1 MNLSAPFIRRPI
13 ATVLLTIG
21 IALSGIAAF
30 FVLPVSPLPE
40 VDFPTIAI
48 SASLAGASP
57 ATMASSVATPLER
70 RLGTIADVSEM
81 TSSSSTGSARI
92 TLQFNLGR
100 DINGAARDVQAA
112 IAAAR
117 VDLPATLRSNPT
129 YRKINAADAPIMI
142 IALTSKTRSAFQ
154 IFDAVSNVV
163 QQKLSQVPGV
173 GEVQIGGG
181 SLPSVRVDVNPLALA
196 RLGLSLED
204 VRAAIASTNPNRPK
218 GTVHAGG
225 QSFQIYTSA
234 SRRAASDYRPLII
247 AVRGGTAVR
256 LSDVADVT
264 DGPEDART
272 VGLFNGRPAVVAVIS
287 RQPGANIIAAVD
299 AVKAQLPGLKA
310 GLPGDIDMAIASD
323 RTTTI
328 RASLRD
334 VEVTLAIAT
343 ILVVIVVSIFLRSWR
358 ATVVPAVAVVV
369 SLLGTLGVMYLAG
382 FSLNNLSL
390 MALTVATGFVVDDAI
405 VVLENIVRHIE
416 GGMSRRE
423 AALLGAREV
432 GFTVVSISISL
443 VAVFI
448 PLLFMGGIVGRLFR
462 EFAVTL
468 SASVLI
474 SLVISL
480 TTTPMI
486 AALLLKDKDDE
497 RPGRLARWTEAGF
510 DRVNRG
516 YATAL
521 EWALDNAA
529 LVLLILVAT
538 VGINVYLWA
547 AIPKGFFPEQD
558 TGSLNGGVRLD
569 QRASFTASS
578 TKLRQLTTIV
588 AHDPAIATV
597 VGFTGGG
604 GNRGGG
610 GGFAFATLIPK
621 AQRPGVGSTAV
632 ISRLRPKLARVTGAS
647 LFLSPVQDVRVG
659 GRQGNATYQ
668 YTLNGDDPVTLP
680 QYADRMAAILKRSPV
695 LTDVDA
701 DTQQNGV
708 ETFVTV
714 DRDRAARLGVTAK
727 DVDNIL
733 YDAFGQR
740 GVSTIYSDLNQ
751 YKVVMEAAAPYRQNP
766 AALANI
772 YVAANAPV
780 AATRGGGAGATTP
793 SISGGGGVIGT
804 NSGTAQNAVAP
815 AAGSNGDTQASG
827 SPLSATPST
836 MVPLNAFASYDT
848 RATAASINHQAGS
861 PAATISFNL
870 APGRSLSDAQPV
882 IADALAQ
889 INAPA
894 TVHGGFAGTAKAFQD
909 SLKSTPLLILAAIVT
924 IYLVLGILYESL
936 IHPITVLS
944 TLPSAGVGAVI
955 ALLASGTEFSIIALI
970 GVVLLIGIVKKNA
983 ILIIDFALEAERND
997 GLTPRQ
1003 AITRASLLRFRP
1015 IVMTTLAA
1023 VFGAVPLAI
1032 GWGEGA
1038 ELRHPLGIAIIGG
1051 LLVSQVLTLLTTPVV
1066 YLVLDRFR
1074 RKGAVRSAA
1083 QLRPAYA

>member
-1 MNLSAPFIRRPI
+1 MSLSSPFIRRPI
-13 ATVLLTIG
+13 ATILLTIG
-21 IALSGIAAF
+21 VALSGIAAF

-48 SASLAGASP
+48 NASLAGASP

-81 TSSSSTGSARI
+81 TSQSSTGSARI

-142 IALTSKTRSAFQ
+142 LALTSKTRSAFQ
-154 IFDAVSNVV
+154 IFDAASNVV
-163 QQKLSQVPGV
+163 QQNLSQLPGV

-181 SLPSVRVDVNPLALA
+181 ALPAVRVDVNPLALS
-196 RLGLSLED
+196 RLGISLED
-204 VRAAIASTNPNRPK
+204 VRAALAATNPNRPK

-225 QSFQIYTSA
+225 ESFQITTSA
-234 SRRAASDYRPLII
+234 TRRSAADYRPLII
-247 AVRGGTAVR
+247 AYRNGAAVR
-256 LSDVADVT
+256 LSDIAEVT

-287 RQPGANIIAAVD
+287 RQPGANIIAAVE
-299 AVKAQLPGLKA
+299 AVKAQLPALRA
-310 GLPGDIDMAIASD
+310 GLPADIELTVASD

-334 VEVTLAIAT
+334 VEITLAIAT

-405 VVLENIVRHIE
+405 VVLENIVRHVE
-416 GGMSRRE
+416 DGMTPMD
-423 AALLGAREV
+423 AALRGAREV

-486 AALLLKDKDDE
+486 AALLLKGKDE
-497 RPGRLARWTEAGF
+497 GRPNRFSRAIEGGF
-510 DRVNRG
+510 DRTIRG
-516 YATAL
+516 YGVAL
-521 EWALDNAA
+521 DWALDNVA

-538 VGINVYLWA
+538 IGINVYLWA
-547 AIPKGFFPEQD
+547 AIPKGFFPDQD
-558 TGSLNGGVRLD
+558 TGSLAGGLRLD
-569 QRASFTASS
+569 QRASFQASS
-578 TKLRQLTTIV
+578 AKLAQLTRIV
-588 AHDPAIATV
+588 KSDPDIATI

-621 AQRPGVGSTAV
+621 SQRPGVGSMTV
-632 ISRLRPKLARVTGAS
+632 IGRLRPKLARVTGAQ

-659 GRQGNATYQ
+659 GRQGNANYQ
-668 YTLNGDDPVTLP
+668 YTLSGDDPVTLP
-680 QYADRMAAILKRSPV
+680 QYADRMVAILKRSPV

-714 DRDRAARLGVTAK
+714 DRDSAARLGVTSR

-740 GVSTIYSDLNQ
+740 GVATIYSDLNQ
-751 YKVVMEAAAPYRQNP
+751 YKVIMEAAAPFRQNP
-766 AALANI
+766 QALATI
-772 YVAANAPV
+772 YVAANAP
-780 AATRGGGAGATTP
+780 AAALKGGGAGATTT
-793 SISGGGGVIGT
+793 GGGVIGAAAT
-804 NSGTAQNAVAP
+804 TPQNATAP
-815 AAGSNGDTQASG
+815 AASTNGDVQASG
-827 SPLSATPST
+827 SPLSATPAT
-836 MVPLNAFASYDT
+836 MVPLAAFARYDT

-861 PAATISFNL
+861 PAATISFNV
-870 APGRSLSDAQPV
+870 APGKSLSDAVPV
-882 IADALAQ
+882 LADALAQ
-889 INAPA
+889 VNAPA

-909 SLKSTPLLILAAIVT
+909 SLKSTPWLILAAIVT
-924 IYLVLGILYESL
+924 IYIVLGILYESL

-955 ALLASGTEFSIIALI
+955 GLLATGTEFSIIALI

-983 ILIIDFALEAERND
+983 ILIIDFALAAEREE
-997 GLTPRQ
+997 GLSPRE

-1066 YLVLDRFR
+1066 YLALDRFR
-1074 RKGAVRSAA
+1074 RKGAVRRAS
-1083 QLRPAYA
+1083 QFNPEYA

>member
-1 MNLSAPFIRRPI
+1 MSLSSPFIRRPI
-13 ATVLLTIG
+13 ATILLTIG
-21 IALSGIAAF
+21 VALSGIAAF
-30 FVLPVSPLPE
+30 FVLPVSPLPQ
-40 VDFPTIAI
+40 VDFPTIAVN
-48 SASLAGASP
+48 ASLAGASP
-57 ATMASSVATPLER
+57 TTMASSVATPLER

-129 YRKINAADAPIMI
+129 YSKINAADAPIMI
-142 IALTSKTRSAFQ
+142 LALTSKTRSAFQ
-154 IFDAVSNVV
+154 IFDAASNVV
-163 QQKLSQVPGV
+163 QQKLSQLPGV

-181 SLPSVRVDVNPLALA
+181 ALPAVRVDVNPLALA
-196 RLGLSLED
+196 NLGLSLED
-204 VRAAIASTNPNRPK
+204 VRAALAATNPNRPK
-218 GTVHAGG
+218 GTVRAGG
-225 QSFQIYTSA
+225 ESFQIYTSGA
-234 SRRAASDYRPLII
+234 RRAASDYAPLIV
-247 AVRGGTAVR
+247 AYRNGAAVR
-256 LSDVADVT
+256 LADVAAVT

-272 VGLFNGRPAVVAVIS
+272 LGLFNGRPAVVAIIS
-287 RQPGANIIAAVD
+287 RQPGANIIAAVE

-310 GLPGDIDMAIASD
+310 GLPADIDLAVASD

-334 VEVTLAIAT
+334 VEITLVIAT

-405 VVLENIVRHIE
+405 VVLENIVRHVE
-416 GGMSRRE
+416 GGMTRME
-423 AALLGAREV
+423 AALLGAKEV
-432 GFTVVSISISL
+432 GFTVLSISISL

-486 AALLLKDKDDE
+486 AALLLKEKADA
-497 RPGRLARWTEAGF
+497 RPGRIARATEAAF
-510 DRVNRG
+510 DRTIRG
-516 YATAL
+516 YGHAL
-521 EWALDNAA
+521 EWALDNAG

-569 QRASFTASS
+569 QRSSFTASAGKLTRL
-578 TKLRQLTTIV
+578 TKIV
-588 AHDPAIATV
+588 ARDPAVATV

-604 GNRGGG
+604 GSRGGG

-621 AQRPGVGSTAV
+621 AARPGVGSKDV
-632 ISRLRPKLARVTGAS
+632 IARLRPKLARVTGAA

-668 YTLNGDDPVTLP
+668 YTLSGDDAVALP
-680 QYADRMAAILKRSPV
+680 GYADRMTAILKRSPV
-695 LTDVDA
+695 LTDVDV

-714 DRDRAARLGVTAK
+714 DRDRAARLGVTAAS
-727 DVDNIL
+727 VDNIL

-740 GVSTIYSDLNQ
+740 GVATIYSPLNQ
-751 YKVVMEAAAPYRQNP
+751 YKVIMEASPQYRLNP

-772 YVAANAPV
+772 YVPANAPV
-780 AATRGGGAGATTP
+780 AAARGGGTSAVAAGSVIGTGATTP
-793 SISGGGGVIGT
+793 
-804 NSGTAQNAVAP
+804 QNAAAP
-815 AAGSNGDTQASG
+815 AAGSNGDVQAAG
-827 SPLSATPST
+827 SALSAVPLT
-836 MVPLNAFASYDT
+836 MVPLAAFATYDT
-848 RATAASINHQAGS
+848 RATAASINHQSGS
-861 PAATISFNL
+861 PSATISFNL
-870 APGRSLSDAQPV
+870 APGKSLSDAQPV
-882 IADALAQ
+882 IADALART
-889 INAPA
+889 NAPA
-894 TVHGGFAGTAKAFQD
+894 TVHGGFAGTAKAFTD
-909 SLKSTPLLILAAIVT
+909 SLKSTPLLILAAIVV
-924 IYLVLGILYESL
+924 IYIVLGILYESL
-936 IHPITVLS
+936 IHPLTVLS

-955 ALLASGTEFSIIALI
+955 GLLATGTEFSIIALI

-983 ILIIDFALEAERND
+983 ILIIDFALEAERHD

-1066 YLVLDRFR
+1066 YLALDRFR
-1074 RKGAVRSAA
+1074 RPGREVRAA
-1083 QLRPAYA
+1083 RLHPEFA

>member
-1 MNLSAPFIRRPI
+1 MSLSSPFIRRPI
-13 ATVLLTIG
+13 ATILLTIG
-21 IALSGIAAF
+21 LALSGIAAF
-30 FVLPVSPLPE
+30 FVLPVSPLPS

-48 SASLAGASP
+48 NASLAGASP
-57 ATMASSVATPLER
+57 TTMASSVATPLER
-70 RLGTIADVSEM
+70 RLGTIADVSEL

-92 TLQFNLGR
+92 TMQFNLGR

-129 YRKINAADAPIMI
+129 YQKINPADAPIMI
-142 IALTSKTRSAFQ
+142 IAMTSKTRSAFQ

-163 QQKLSQVPGV
+163 QQKLSQLPGV

-181 SLPSVRVDVNPLALA
+181 ALPAVRVDVNPVALA
-196 RLGLSLED
+196 NLGLSLED
-204 VRAAIASTNPNRPK
+204 VRAALAATNPNRPK
-218 GTVHAGG
+218 GTVRAGG
-225 QSFQIYTSA
+225 ESFQIYTSGA
-234 SRRAASDYRPLII
+234 QRAASDYRPLII
-247 AVRGGTAVR
+247 AYRNGAAVR
-256 LSDVADVT
+256 LSDIADVT

-272 VGLFNGRPAVVAVIS
+272 VGLFNGRPAVVAIIS

-299 AVKAQLPGLKA
+299 AVKAQLPGLQA
-310 GLPGDIDMAIASD
+310 GLPADITMSIASD

-334 VEVTLAIAT
+334 VELTLAIAT

-369 SLLGTLGVMYLAG
+369 SLLGTLGVMYMAG

-405 VVLENIVRHIE
+405 VVLENIVRHVE
-416 GGMSRRE
+416 DGMSRID
-423 AALLGAREV
+423 AALLGAKEV

-486 AALLLKDKDDE
+486 AALLLKDKGDD
-497 RPGRLARWTEAGF
+497 RPNRASRWIEGAF
-510 DRVNRG
+510 DRTIRG
-516 YATAL
+516 YGHAL
-521 EWALDNAA
+521 EWALDNGA
-529 LVLLILVAT
+529 LILLILVAT
-538 VGINVYLWA
+538 VAINVYLWA

-569 QRASFTASS
+569 QRASFTASAE
-578 TKLRQLTTIV
+578 KLRRLTTIV

-597 VGFTGGG
+597 VGFTGGSG
-604 GNRGGG
+604 SRGG

-621 AQRPGVGSTAV
+621 GDRPGVGSNTV
-632 ISRLRPKLARVTGAS
+632 IGRLRPKLARVTGAS
-647 LFLSPVQDVRVG
+647 LFLSPVQDVRIG

-668 YTLNGDDPVTLP
+668 YTLSGDDPVTLP
-680 QYADRMAAILKRSPV
+680 QYADKMTAILKRSPV

-714 DRDRAARLGVTAK
+714 DRDRAARLGVTASG
-727 DVDNIL
+727 VDNIL

-740 GVSTIYSDLNQ
+740 GVATIYSPLNQ
-751 YKVVMEAAAPYRQNP
+751 YKVVMEAAPQYRLNP
-766 AALANI
+766 QALSLI
-772 YVAANAPV
+772 YVAANAPIAAQRGSGSSAV
-780 AATRGGGAGATTP
+780 AA
-793 SISGGGGVIGT
+793 GGVIGANAAT
-804 NSGTAQNAVAP
+804 PQNAAAP
-815 AAGSNGDTQASG
+815 AAGSNSDTQAAG
-827 SPLSATPST
+827 SPLSAVPST
-836 MVPLNAFASYDT
+836 MVPLAAFARYDT
-848 RATAASINHQAGS
+848 RATAASINHQSGS

-870 APGRSLSDAQPV
+870 APGKSLSDAQPV

-909 SLKSTPLLILAAIVT
+909 SLKSTPLLILAAIVV
-924 IYLVLGILYESL
+924 IYIVLGILYESL
-936 IHPITVLS
+936 VHPITVLS

-983 ILIIDFALEAERND
+983 ILIIDFALAAERNE

-1066 YLVLDRFR
+1066 YLALDRFR
-1074 RKGAVRSAA
+1074 RSGREERAA
-1083 QLRPAYA
+1083 RLHPEFA

>member
-1 MNLSAPFIRRPI
+1 MSLSSPFIRRPI
-13 ATVLLTIG
+13 ATILLTIG

-48 SASLAGASP
+48 NASLSGASP

-154 IFDAVSNVV
+154 IFDAVSNIV

-181 SLPSVRVDVNPLALA
+181 SLPSVRVDVNPLALS

-225 QSFQIYTSA
+225 LAYQVYTSA
-234 SRRAASDYRPLII
+234 TRRSAADYRPLII
-247 AVRGGTAVR
+247 AVRGGASVR
-256 LSDVADVT
+256 LQDVAEVT

-272 VGLFNGRPAVVAVIS
+272 VGLFNGKPAVVAVIS

-299 AVKAQLPGLKA
+299 AVKAQLPGLRA
-310 GLPGDIDMAIASD
+310 GLPADIDMAIASD

-334 VEVTLAIAT
+334 VEVTLTIAT
-343 ILVVIVVSIFLRSWR
+343 ILVVIVVSVFLRSWR

-405 VVLENIVRHIE
+405 VVLENIVRHVE
-416 GGMSRRE
+416 DGMSRMD
-423 AALLGAREV
+423 AALLGAKEV

-468 SASVLI
+468 SASVMI

-486 AALLLKDKDDE
+486 AALLLKDKPAE
-497 RPGRLARWTEAGF
+497 PGWFARKFEWTF
-510 DRVNRG
+510 DRTIRG
-516 YATAL
+516 YRVAL
-521 EWALDNAA
+521 DWALDNPA
-529 LVLLILVAT
+529 LILLILVAT
-538 VGINVYLWA
+538 IGINVYLWA

-569 QRASFTASS
+569 QRASFTAASE
-578 TKLRQLTTIV
+578 KLRRLTTIV
-588 AHDPAIATV
+588 AHDPAVATV

-610 GGFAFATLIPK
+610 GGFAFAQLKPK
-621 AQRPGVGSTAV
+621 AERPGVGSKDV
-632 ISRLRPKLARVTGAS
+632 IARLRPKLARVTGAS

-659 GRQGNATYQ
+659 GRGGNANYQ
-668 YTLNGDDPVTLP
+668 YTLSGDDPVTLP
-680 QYADRMAAILKRSPV
+680 GYADRMAAILKRSPV

-714 DRDRAARLGVTAK
+714 DRDRAARLGVTAR

-740 GVSTIYSDLNQ
+740 GVATIYSDLNQ
-751 YKVVMEAAAPYRQNP
+751 YKVVMEAAQQYRLNP
-766 AALANI
+766 TALANI

-780 AATRGGGAGATTP
+780 AASRGGGAGATGAGGEHHRCGCRHAAERRRT
-793 SISGGGGVIGT
+793 GGGVE
-804 NSGTAQNAVAP
+804 
-815 AAGSNGDTQASG
+815 
-827 SPLSATPST
+827 
-836 MVPLNAFASYDT
+836 
-848 RATAASINHQAGS
+848 R
-861 PAATISFNL
+861 
-870 APGRSLSDAQPV
+870 RR
-882 IADALAQ
+882 
-889 INAPA
+889 
-894 TVHGGFAGTAKAFQD
+894 
-909 SLKSTPLLILAAIVT
+909 
-924 IYLVLGILYESL
+924 
-936 IHPITVLS
+936 
-944 TLPSAGVGAVI
+944 AGVGQRAVGGAGDDGPARRLRQLRHARHGGI
-955 ALLASGTEFSIIALI
+955 DQPPGGIASGDDQLQPRAGQVAVGRDTGDRRRPRPDQRARDRPRRLRRHGQ
-970 GVVLLIGIVKKNA
+970 GVPG
-983 ILIIDFALEAERND
+983 FAQVDAAADPGGDRDDL
-997 GLTPRQ
+997 PR
-1003 AITRASLLRFRP
+1003 AGHPLRKP
-1015 IVMTTLAA
+1015 DPPDHGAVDAA
-1023 VFGAVPLAI
+1023 VGRRRRRHRAARDAHRILDHRADRRRPADRHRQ
-1032 GWGEGA
+1032 E
-1038 ELRHPLGIAIIGG
+1038 ERHP
-1051 LLVSQVLTLLTTPVV
+1051 
-1066 YLVLDRFR
+1066 DHR
-1074 RKGAVRSAA
+1074 
-1083 QLRPAYA
+1083 LRPRRRAR

>member
-1 MNLSAPFIRRPI
+1 MSLSSPFVRRPI
-13 ATVLLTIG
+13 ATILLTIG
-21 IALSGIAAF
+21 IALSGIAAY
-30 FVLPVSPLPE
+30 FVLPVSPLPQ

-48 SASLAGASP
+48 SANLPGASP

-70 RLGTIADVSEM
+70 RLGAIADVSEM
-81 TSSSSTGSARI
+81 TSQSSTGSSRI
-92 TLQFNLGR
+92 TLQFNLDR
-100 DINGAARDVQAA
+100 DIDGAARDVQAA

-142 IALTSKTRSAFQ
+142 LALTSKTRSAFQ
-154 IFDAVSNVV
+154 IYDAVSNVV
-163 QQKLSQVPGV
+163 QQRLSQVPGV

-181 SLPSVRVDVNPLALA
+181 SLPSVRVAVNPLALA

-218 GTVHAGG
+218 GSIDDGG
-225 QSFQIYTSA
+225 RRFQIYTSA
-234 SRRAASDYRPLII
+234 TRRAAADYRPLII
-247 AVRGGTAVR
+247 AVRNGASVR
-256 LSDVADVT
+256 LSDVAEVT

-272 VGLFNGRPAVVAVIS
+272 VGLFNGKPAVVAIIS

-299 AVKAQLPGLKA
+299 AVKAQLPGLRA
-310 GLPGDIDMAIASD
+310 GLPGDIDMAVASD

-328 RASLRD
+328 RASLHD
-334 VEVTLAIAT
+334 VELTLLIAT
-343 ILVVIVVSIFLRSWR
+343 LLVVLVVSVFLRSWR

-416 GGMSRRE
+416 DGMPRRE
-423 AALLGAREV
+423 AALRGAKEV
-432 GFTVVSISISL
+432 GFTVLSISISL

-448 PLLFMGGIVGRLFR
+448 PLLFMGGIIGRLFR
-462 EFAVTL
+462 EFAITL
-468 SASVLI
+468 SASVMI

-486 AALLLKDKDDE
+486 AALLLKDKADE
-497 RPGRLARWTEAGF
+497 RPGLLSRGIEAGI
-510 DRVNRG
+510 DGTVRG
-516 YATAL
+516 YARAL
-521 EWALDNAA
+521 DWALDNAG

-538 VGINVYLWA
+538 VGINIYLWT

-558 TGSLNGGVRLD
+558 TGSINGGVRLD
-569 QRASFTASS
+569 QRSSFAASS
-578 TKLRQLTTIV
+578 DKLTRLTTIV
-588 AHDPAIATV
+588 ARDPDVATV

-610 GGFAFATLIPK
+610 GGYAFAQLKPK
-621 AQRPGVGSTAV
+621 GVRASGSNAV
-632 ISRLRPKLARVTGAS
+632 IARLRPKLARVTGAA

-668 YTLNGDDPVTLP
+668 YTLSGDNADTLP
-680 QYADRMAAILKRSPV
+680 GYADKMVAILKRSDV
-695 LTDVDA
+695 LTDLDA

-708 ETFVTV
+708 ETYLTV
-714 DRDRAARLGVTAK
+714 DRDRAARLGVTAR

-740 GVSTIYSDLNQ
+740 GVATIYTDLNQ
-751 YKVVMEAAAPYRQNP
+751 YKVIMEAAQQYRLNP
-766 AALANI
+766 QALANI
-772 YVAANAPV
+772 YVPANAPQ
-780 AATRGGGAGATTP
+780 AAASGGGTSAVVSSGIIGAAATTP
-793 SISGGGGVIGT
+793 
-804 NSGTAQNAVAP
+804 QNAAAP
-815 AAGSNGDTQASG
+815 AAGSRGDVQASG
-827 SPLSATPST
+827 SALSAVPST
-836 MVPLNAFASYDT
+836 MVPLAAFSTYET
-848 RATAASINHQAGS
+848 RASASSINHQAGS

-870 APGRSLSDAQPV
+870 APGKSLSDATPV
-882 IADALAQ
+882 IADALAR

-894 TVHGGFAGTAKAFQD
+894 NVHGSFQGTAKAFQD
-909 SLKSTPLLILAAIVT
+909 SLKSTPLLIVAAIVV
-924 IYLVLGILYESL
+924 IYIVLGMLYESL
-936 IHPITVLS
+936 IHPLTVLS

-983 ILIIDFALEAERND
+983 ILIIDFALAAEREE
-997 GLTPRQ
+997 GLSPRE
-1003 AITRASLLRFRP
+1003 AIVRASLLRFRP

-1023 VFGAVPLAI
+1023 VLGAVPLAI

-1066 YLVLDRFR
+1066 YLALDRFR
-1074 RKGAVRSAA
+1074 RRSPQERAA
-1083 QLRPAYA
+1083 MRLHPEFA

>member
-1 MNLSAPFIRRPI
+1 MSLSSPFIRRPI
-13 ATVLLTIG
+13 ATILLTIG
-21 IALSGIAAF
+21 IALSGVAAF
-30 FVLPVSPLPE
+30 FVLPVSPLPS

-48 SASLAGASP
+48 NAQLAGASP
-57 ATMASSVATPLER
+57 TTMASSVATPLER
-70 RLGTIADVSEM
+70 RLGTIADVSEL
-81 TSSSSTGSARI
+81 TSSSSTGSSRI
-92 TLQFNLGR
+92 TMQFNLDR

-117 VDLPATLRSNPT
+117 ADLPATLRSNPT
-129 YRKINAADAPIMI
+129 YQKINPADAPIMI
-142 IALTSKTRSAFQ
+142 IAMTSKTRSAFQ

-163 QQKLSQVPGV
+163 QQKLSQVPGI

-204 VRAAIASTNPNRPK
+204 VRAALAATNPNRPK
-218 GTVHAGG
+218 GIVHVGG
-225 QSFQIYTSA
+225 EAYQIYTTA
-234 SRRAASDYRPLII
+234 ARRAASDYRPLII
-247 AVRGGTAVR
+247 AVRNNAAVR
-256 LSDVADVT
+256 LSDIAEVT

-272 VGLFNGRPAVVAVIS
+272 VGLFNGKPAIVAVIS

-310 GLPGDIDMAIASD
+310 GLPADIDMSIALD

-334 VEVTLAIAT
+334 VEVALGVSTLLV
-343 ILVVIVVSIFLRSWR
+343 ILVVSIFLRSWR

-369 SLLGTLGVMYLAG
+369 SLLGTLGVMYMAG
-382 FSLNNLSL
+382 FSLDNLSL

-405 VVLENIVRHIE
+405 VVLENIVRHTE
-416 GGMSRRE
+416 DGMGRME
-423 AALLGAREV
+423 AALLGAKEV
-432 GFTVVSISISL
+432 GFTVLSISISL

-468 SASVLI
+468 SASVMI

-486 AALLLKDKDDE
+486 AALLLPEKGSE
-497 RPGRLARWTEAGF
+497 RPGRISRTMEAGF
-510 DRVNRG
+510 DRILRG
-516 YATAL
+516 YGVAL
-521 EWALDNAA
+521 DWALDNAG

-538 VGINVYLWA
+538 VGINIYLWA

-558 TGSLNGGVRLD
+558 TGALSGGLRLD
-569 QRASFTASS
+569 QRASFGASS
-578 TKLRQLTTIV
+578 AKLKQLTSIV
-588 AHDPAIATV
+588 AHDPAIATI

-604 GNRGGG
+604 GSRGGG

-621 AQRPGVGSTAV
+621 AQRPGVGSKDV
-632 ISRLRPKLARVTGAS
+632 IARLRPKLARVTGAQ
-647 LFLSPVQDVRVG
+647 LFLSPVQDVRLG
-659 GRQGNATYQ
+659 GRGGNANYQ
-668 YTLNGDDPVTLP
+668 YTLSGDDAATLP
-680 QYADRMAAILKRSPV
+680 GYADRMTAILKQSPV

-708 ETFVTV
+708 ATFVTV
-714 DRDRAARLGVTAK
+714 DRDRAARLGVRAS

-740 GVSTIYSDLNQ
+740 GVATIYSELNQ
-751 YKVVMEAAAPYRQNP
+751 YKVVMEAAAPFRQNP
-766 AALANI
+766 QALDNI

-780 AATRGGGAGATTP
+780 AASRGGGTSSVAAGSVIGAAATTP
-793 SISGGGGVIGT
+793 QNTAAPSAGT
-804 NSGTAQNAVAP
+804 N
-815 AAGSNGDTQASG
+815 GDVQASG
-827 SPLSATPST
+827 SALSAVPAT
-836 MVPLNAFASYDT
+836 MVPLSAFAHYDT
-848 RATAASINHQAGS
+848 RATAASINHQGGTPS
-861 PAATISFNL
+861 ATISFNL
-870 APGRSLSDAQPV
+870 APGKSLSDAQPV
-882 IADALAQ
+882 IADALART
-889 INAPA
+889 NAPA

-909 SLKSTPLLILAAIVT
+909 SLSSTPLLILAAIVT
-924 IYLVLGILYESL
+924 IYIVLGILYESL
-936 IHPITVLS
+936 IHPITALS

-955 ALLASGTEFSIIALI
+955 GLLVTGTEFSIIALI

-983 ILIIDFALEAERND
+983 ILIIDFALAAERD
-997 GLTPRQ
+997 EGLSPRE
-1003 AITRASLLRFRP
+1003 AITRASMLRFRP

-1023 VFGAVPLAI
+1023 VLGAVPLAI

-1066 YLVLDRFR
+1066 YLALDRFR
-1074 RKGAVRSAA
+1074 RPGREVRTARMHSEFA
-1083 QLRPAYA
+1083 

>member
-1 MNLSAPFIRRPI
+1 MSLSSPFVRRPI
-13 ATVLLTIG
+13 ATILLTIG

-30 FVLPVSPLPE
+30 FVLPVSPLPQ

-48 SASLAGASP
+48 GANLAGASP
-57 ATMASSVATPLER
+57 STMASSVATPLER
-70 RLGTIADVSEM
+70 RLGAIADVSEM
-81 TSSSSTGSARI
+81 TSQSGTGSARI

-142 IALTSKTRSAFQ
+142 LALTSKTRSAFQ
-154 IFDAVSNVV
+154 IYDAVSNIV
-163 QQKLSQVPGV
+163 QQRLSQVPGV

-204 VRAAIASTNPNRPK
+204 LRAAIAATNPNRPK
-218 GTVHAGG
+218 GTIDAGG
-225 QSFQIYTSA
+225 QRFQIYTSA
-234 SRRAASDYRPLII
+234 SRRAAADYRPLVV
-247 AVRGGTAVR
+247 AFRNGAAVR
-256 LSDVADVT
+256 LADVAEVT

-272 VGLFNGRPAVVAVIS
+272 VGLFNGKPAVVAIVS
-287 RQPGANIIAAVD
+287 RQPGANIIAAVE
-299 AVKAQLPGLKA
+299 AVKAQLPALRT
-310 GLPGDIDMAIASD
+310 GLPADIDMAIASD

-334 VEVTLAIAT
+334 VEITLLIAT
-343 ILVVIVVSIFLRSWR
+343 LLVVLVVSIFLRSWR

-390 MALTVATGFVVDDAI
+390 MALTVATGFVIDDAI

-416 GGMSRRE
+416 SGMPRRD
-423 AALLGAREV
+423 AALKGAKEV
-432 GFTVVSISISL
+432 GFTVLSISISL

-462 EFAVTL
+462 EFAITL
-468 SASVLI
+468 SASVMI

-486 AALLLKDKDDE
+486 AALLLEDKADA
-497 RPGRLARWTEAGF
+497 RPGRLSRGIEAGF
-510 DRVNRG
+510 DRTLRG
-516 YATAL
+516 YKRAL
-521 EWALDNAA
+521 DWALDNAG

-538 VGINVYLWA
+538 VGINIYLWA

-569 QRASFTASS
+569 QRASFTAASE
-578 TKLRQLTTIV
+578 KLRRLTTIV
-588 AHDPAIATV
+588 AHDPDVASV

-610 GGFAFATLIPK
+610 GGFAFAQLKPK
-621 AQRPGVGSTAV
+621 GERGAGSNAV
-632 ISRLRPKLARVTGAS
+632 IARLRPKLAQVTGAS

-668 YTLNGDDPVTLP
+668 YTLSGDNAATLP
-680 QYADRMAAILKRSPV
+680 GYADRMVAILKQSPA
-695 LTDVDA
+695 LTDLDA

-708 ETFVTV
+708 ETYLTV
-714 DRDRAARLGVTAK
+714 DRDRAARLGVTSR
-727 DVDNIL
+727 DIDNIL

-740 GVSTIYSDLNQ
+740 GVATIYSDLNQ
-751 YKVVMEAAAPYRQNP
+751 YKVIMEASQQYRLNP
-766 AALANI
+766 DALANL
-772 YVAANAPV
+772 YVPANAPV
-780 AATRGGGAGATTP
+780 AASRGGGTSAVAGGSIIGAGATGP
-793 SISGGGGVIGT
+793 
-804 NSGTAQNAVAP
+804 QNAPAP
-815 AAGSNGDTQASG
+815 SAGSNSDVQASG
-827 SPLSATPST
+827 SALSAVPST
-836 MVPLNAFASYDT
+836 MVPLAAFSSYET

-870 APGRSLSDAQPV
+870 APGKSLSDATPV
-882 IADALAQ
+882 IAAALAQ

-894 TVHGGFAGTAKAFQD
+894 DVRGGFQGTAKAFQD
-909 SLKSTPLLILAAIVT
+909 SLSSTPLLILAAIVT
-924 IYLVLGILYESL
+924 IYIVLGMLYESL
-936 IHPITVLS
+936 IHPLTVLS

-983 ILIIDFALEAERND
+983 ILIIDFALEAERNG
-997 GLTPRQ
+997 GLSPRE
-1003 AITRASLLRFRP
+1003 AITQASLLRFRP

-1023 VFGAVPLAI
+1023 VLGAVPLAI

-1066 YLVLDRFR
+1066 YLALDRYR
-1074 RKGAVRSAA
+1074 RPGREARAA
-1083 QLRPAYA
+1083 RLHPEFA